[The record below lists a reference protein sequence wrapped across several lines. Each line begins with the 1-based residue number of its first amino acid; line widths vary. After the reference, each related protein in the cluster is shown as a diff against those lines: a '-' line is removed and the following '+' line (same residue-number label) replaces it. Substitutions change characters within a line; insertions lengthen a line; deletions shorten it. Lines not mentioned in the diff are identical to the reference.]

1 MKNETNKRAQR
12 TPAEII
18 AETEAK
24 LERLRMKE
32 TKQAAQSHP
41 ALASLIVEK
50 TDVQKEIREAKKILG
65 AGPQSADARMAKH
78 YAWISKI
85 EEQKENAYAILQE
98 AESRLTDLDNQISVK
113 IATLVQ
119 PKRNGSRGLTST
131 GECAIILPHK

>member
-1 MKNETNKRAQR
+1 MKNESNKRAQR

-32 TKQAAQSHP
+32 AKQAAQNHP

-50 TDVQKEIREAKKILG
+50 TDVQKEIREAKKIVG
-65 AGPQSADARMAKH
+65 AGPQSADARIAKH
-78 YAWISKI
+78 EAWIRKI
-85 EEQKENAYAILQE
+85 ELQREEAWGILGVAEQ
-98 AESRLTDLDNQISVK
+98 RLGEIDRQIQDK

-119 PKRNGSRGLTST
+119 PKEIQAEG
-131 GECAIILPHK
+131 

>member
-1 MKNETNKRAQR
+1 MKNESNKRNQR

-32 TKQAAQSHP
+32 ATQAAQNHP

-50 TDVQKEIREAKKILG
+50 TDVQKEIREAKKIVG
-65 AGPQSADARMAKH
+65 AGPQSADARIAKH
-78 YAWISKI
+78 EAWIRKI
-85 EEQKENAYAILQE
+85 ELQREEAWGILGVAEQ
-98 AESRLTDLDNQISVK
+98 RLGEIDRQIQDK

-119 PKRNGSRGLTST
+119 PKEVQAEG
-131 GECAIILPHK
+131 

>member
-1 MKNETNKRAQR
+1 MKNESNKRAQR

-32 TKQAAQSHP
+32 AKQAAQSHP

-65 AGPQSADARMAKH
+65 NGPQSADARMAKH
-78 YAWISKI
+78 YAWLDKI
-85 EEQKENAYAILQE
+85 EGQKQDAFAILRE
-98 AESRLTDLDNQISVK
+98 AESRLADLDDQISVK

-119 PKRNGSRGLTST
+119 PKEMEAEG
-131 GECAIILPHK
+131 

>member
-1 MKNETNKRAQR
+1 MKNESNKRNQR

-32 TKQAAQSHP
+32 ATQAAQNHP

-50 TDVQKEIREAKKILG
+50 TDVQKEIREAKKIVG
-65 AGPQSADARMAKH
+65 AGPQSADARIAKH
-78 YAWISKI
+78 EAWIRKI
-85 EEQKENAYAILQE
+85 ELQREEAWGILGVAEQ
-98 AESRLTDLDNQISVK
+98 RLGEIDRQIQDK

-119 PKRNGSRGLTST
+119 PKEIQAEG
-131 GECAIILPHK
+131 

>member
-32 TKQAAQSHP
+32 AKQAAQSHP

-65 AGPQSADARMAKH
+65 NGPQSADARMAKH
-78 YAWISKI
+78 YAWLDKI
-85 EEQKENAYAILQE
+85 EGQKQDAFAILRE
-98 AESRLTDLDNQISVK
+98 AESRLADLDDQISVK

-119 PKRNGSRGLTST
+119 PKEMEAEG
-131 GECAIILPHK
+131 

>member
-1 MKNETNKRAQR
+1 MKNETNKRTQR

-65 AGPQSADARMAKH
+65 NGPQSADARMAKH
-78 YAWISKI
+78 YAWLDKI
-85 EEQKENAYAILQE
+85 EGQKQDAFAILRE
-98 AESRLTDLDNQISVK
+98 AESRLADLDDQISVK

-119 PKRNGSRGLTST
+119 PKEMEAEG
-131 GECAIILPHK
+131 

>member
-1 MKNETNKRAQR
+1 MKNENNKRAQR

-32 TKQAAQSHP
+32 AKQAAQNHP

-65 AGPQSADARMAKH
+65 NGPQSADARMAKH
-78 YAWISKI
+78 YAWLDKI
-85 EEQKENAYAILQE
+85 EGQKQDAFAILRE
-98 AESRLTDLDNQISVK
+98 AESRLADLDDQISVK

-119 PKRNGSRGLTST
+119 PKEMEAEG
-131 GECAIILPHK
+131 

>member
-1 MKNETNKRAQR
+1 MKNESNKRNQR

-32 TKQAAQSHP
+32 AKQAAQNHP

-50 TDVQKEIREAKKILG
+50 TDVQKDIREAKKIVG
-65 AGPQSADARMAKH
+65 AGPQSADARIAKH
-78 YAWISKI
+78 EAWIRKI
-85 EEQKENAYAILQE
+85 ELQREEAWGILGVAEQ
-98 AESRLTDLDNQISVK
+98 RLGEIDRQIQDK

-119 PKRNGSRGLTST
+119 PKEIQAEG
-131 GECAIILPHK
+131 

>member
-32 TKQAAQSHP
+32 AKQAAQNHP

-65 AGPQSADARMAKH
+65 NGPQSADARMAKH
-78 YAWISKI
+78 YAWLDKI
-85 EEQKENAYAILQE
+85 EGQKQDAFAILRE
-98 AESRLTDLDNQISVK
+98 AESRLADLDDQISVK

-119 PKRNGSRGLTST
+119 PKEMEAEG
-131 GECAIILPHK
+131 

>member
-32 TKQAAQSHP
+32 AKQAAQNHP

-65 AGPQSADARMAKH
+65 NGPQSADARMAKH
-78 YAWISKI
+78 YAWLDKI
-85 EEQKENAYAILQE
+85 EGQKQDAFAILRE
-98 AESRLTDLDNQISVK
+98 AESRLADLDDQISVK
-113 IATLVQ
+113 IATLIQ
-119 PKRNGSRGLTST
+119 PKEMEAEG
-131 GECAIILPHK
+131 

>member
-1 MKNETNKRAQR
+1 MKNENNKRAQR

-119 PKRNGSRGLTST
+119 PKEMEAEG
-131 GECAIILPHK
+131 

>member
-1 MKNETNKRAQR
+1 MKNESNKRAQR

-32 TKQAAQSHP
+32 AKQAAQNHP

-50 TDVQKEIREAKKILG
+50 TDVQKEIREAKKIVG
-65 AGPQSADARMAKH
+65 AGPQSADARIAKH
-78 YAWISKI
+78 EAWIRKI
-85 EEQKENAYAILQE
+85 ELQREEAWGILGVAEQ
-98 AESRLTDLDNQISVK
+98 RLGEIDRQIQDK

-119 PKRNGSRGLTST
+119 PKEVQAEG
-131 GECAIILPHK
+131 

>member
-24 LERLRMKE
+24 LERLRTKE
-32 TKQAAQSHP
+32 AKQAAQSHP

-65 AGPQSADARMAKH
+65 NGPQSADARMAKH
-78 YAWISKI
+78 YAWLDKI
-85 EEQKENAYAILQE
+85 EGQKQDAFAILRE
-98 AESRLTDLDNQISVK
+98 AESRLADLDDQISVK

-119 PKRNGSRGLTST
+119 PKEMEAEG
-131 GECAIILPHK
+131 

>member
-1 MKNETNKRAQR
+1 MKNENNKRAQR

-85 EEQKENAYAILQE
+85 EEQKENAYAILRE

-119 PKRNGSRGLTST
+119 PKEMEAEG
-131 GECAIILPHK
+131 

>member
-1 MKNETNKRAQR
+1 MKNESNKRNQR

-32 TKQAAQSHP
+32 ATQAAQNHP

-50 TDVQKEIREAKKILG
+50 TDVQKDIREAKKIVG
-65 AGPQSADARMAKH
+65 AGPQSADARIAKH
-78 YAWISKI
+78 EAWIRKI
-85 EEQKENAYAILQE
+85 ELQREEAWGILGVAEQ
-98 AESRLTDLDNQISVK
+98 RLGEIDRQIQDK

-119 PKRNGSRGLTST
+119 PKEVQAEG
-131 GECAIILPHK
+131 

>member
-1 MKNETNKRAQR
+1 MKNESNKRAQR

-32 TKQAAQSHP
+32 ATQAAQNHP

-50 TDVQKEIREAKKILG
+50 TDVQKEIREAKKIVG
-65 AGPQSADARMAKH
+65 AGPQSADARIAKH
-78 YAWISKI
+78 EAWIRKI
-85 EEQKENAYAILQE
+85 ELQREEAWGILGVAEQ
-98 AESRLTDLDNQISVK
+98 RLGEIDRQIQDK

-119 PKRNGSRGLTST
+119 PKEVQAEG
-131 GECAIILPHK
+131 

>member
-85 EEQKENAYAILQE
+85 EEQKENAYAILRE

-119 PKRNGSRGLTST
+119 PKEMEAEG
-131 GECAIILPHK
+131 

>member
-1 MKNETNKRAQR
+1 MKNENNKRAQR

-24 LERLRMKE
+24 LERLRTKE
-32 TKQAAQSHP
+32 AKQAAQSHP

-65 AGPQSADARMAKH
+65 NGPQSADARMAKH

-85 EEQKENAYAILQE
+85 EEQKENAYAILRE
-98 AESRLTDLDNQISVK
+98 AESRLADLDDQISVK

-119 PKRNGSRGLTST
+119 PKEMEAEG
-131 GECAIILPHK
+131 

>member
-1 MKNETNKRAQR
+1 MKNETNKRPQR

-24 LERLRMKE
+24 LERLRTKE
-32 TKQAAQSHP
+32 AKQAAQSHP

-65 AGPQSADARMAKH
+65 NGPQSADARMAKH
-78 YAWISKI
+78 YAWLDKI
-85 EEQKENAYAILQE
+85 EGQKQDAFAILRE
-98 AESRLTDLDNQISVK
+98 AESRLADLDDQISVK

-119 PKRNGSRGLTST
+119 PKEMEAEG
-131 GECAIILPHK
+131 

>member
-32 TKQAAQSHP
+32 AKQAAQNHP

-65 AGPQSADARMAKH
+65 NGPQSADARMAKH

-85 EEQKENAYAILQE
+85 EAQKEDAYAILQE

-113 IATLVQ
+113 IATLIQ
-119 PKRNGSRGLTST
+119 PKEMEAEG
-131 GECAIILPHK
+131 

>member
-1 MKNETNKRAQR
+1 MKNENNKRAQR

-32 TKQAAQSHP
+32 AKQAAQNHP

-65 AGPQSADARMAKH
+65 NGPQSADARMAKH
-78 YAWISKI
+78 YAWLDKI
-85 EEQKENAYAILQE
+85 EGQKQDAFAILRE
-98 AESRLTDLDNQISVK
+98 AESRLADLDDQISVK

-119 PKRNGSRGLTST
+119 PKQMEAEG
-131 GECAIILPHK
+131 

>member
-32 TKQAAQSHP
+32 AKQAAQNHP

-50 TDVQKEIREAKKILG
+50 TDVQKEIREAKKIVG
-65 AGPQSADARMAKH
+65 NGPQSADARMAKH
-78 YAWISKI
+78 YAWLDKI
-85 EEQKENAYAILQE
+85 EGQKQDAFAILRE
-98 AESRLTDLDNQISVK
+98 AESRLADLDDQISVK

-119 PKRNGSRGLTST
+119 PKEMEAEG
-131 GECAIILPHK
+131 

>member
-1 MKNETNKRAQR
+1 MKNENNKRAQR

-32 TKQAAQSHP
+32 AKQAAQSHP

-65 AGPQSADARMAKH
+65 NGPQSADARMAKH
-78 YAWISKI
+78 YAWLDKI
-85 EEQKENAYAILQE
+85 EGQKQDAFAILRE
-98 AESRLTDLDNQISVK
+98 AESRLADLDDQISVK

-119 PKRNGSRGLTST
+119 PKEMEAEG
-131 GECAIILPHK
+131 